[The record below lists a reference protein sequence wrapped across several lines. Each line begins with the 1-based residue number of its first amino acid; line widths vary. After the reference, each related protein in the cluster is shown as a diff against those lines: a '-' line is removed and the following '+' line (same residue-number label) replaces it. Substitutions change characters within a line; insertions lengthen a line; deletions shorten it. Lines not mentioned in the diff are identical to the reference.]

1 MRNSKI
7 TKLLPIALALSLTV
21 GSAYAGDVIQQ
32 TAAEQASIKYEL
44 NLQDYLKIS
53 ETGGNTVVT
62 GYYGDDYETLH
73 LDKAFSANF
82 DVVTNAAR
90 TIKLS
95 SKSYAT
101 GQPSGL
107 YAYDDTDKSFH
118 LVFVNTTPAKDTSG
132 NAVTVPSASVTSIT
146 GKAAGSATLA
156 ESPNAFA
163 LKFTPSTPV
172 VAVHNGADGVTDGGS
187 AGTVKGVL
195 DATGITFTIPN
206 GVTTLHYAS
215 GIQALTDTFNTRDTK
230 GLYKADLF
238 LDDINPL

>member
-1 MRNSKI
+1 MKISKF
-7 TKLLPIALALSLTV
+7 TKFLPVALALSLTI
-21 GSAYAGDVIQQ
+21 GNAYAGDVIQQ
-32 TAAEQASIKYEL
+32 TQAEQASVMYEL
-44 NLQDYLKIS
+44 NLQDYLKIT

-62 GYYGDDYETLH
+62 GYYGDDYESLH

-90 TIKLS
+90 KIRLS

-101 GQPSGL
+101 GQPSAL
-107 YAYDDTDKSFH
+107 YAYDDSEKSFH
-118 LVFVNTTPAKDTSG
+118 LVFVNTTPAKDASG
-132 NAVTVPSASVTSIT
+132 NAVTVASTSVTNIT
-146 GKAAGSATLA
+146 GKAAGGATLA

-172 VAVHNGADGVTDGGS
+172 TSVHNGADGQTDGGS

-195 DATGITFTIPN
+195 DENGITFTIPN

-215 GIQALTDTFNTRDTK
+215 GVQALPDTFNTRDTK